1 MSIKCSYLKKIVTI
15 LLIAFPAFATVYGQS
30 NKTTYKLVKTIRGKI
45 SPKSIVNCGNN
56 LFFVQNM
63 MYHHSITV
71 YDSLFNLV
79 ATISD
84 SVKPANF
91 GYKDI
96 TCELHGSPVESA
108 ATKDGKYIWVSNYCM
123 YGAGYTNPGCD
134 TCCKTK
140 HDASF
145 VYKINT
151 KTYKI
156 ENIIKV
162 GSVPKYLSITP
173 DQKKLVVSNWCSG
186 DVSIIDLSTEKEIKR
201 LSIGRAPRGI
211 AFDTASKYAY
221 IAIMGSDKI
230 IQLDLENYHTQT
242 LASGLQNPR
251 HLCVQHNYLYASLNG
266 EGNICRINLSSHKV
280 TKLAVGKAP
289 RSMVLSAS
297 KNKLFVNCYEDS
309 KVSVI
314 DLNSFKLESEIKT
327 SAYPIGICLNNEN
340 KQVWVSCYPG
350 YVQVFDEV
358 GSTTD
363 KLVGSTT
370 GNYKQSLGGAGN
382 PRPNGSSGQAK

>member
-1 MSIKCSYLKKIVTI
+1 MCVRGSYLKKTAI
-15 LLIAFPAFATVYGQS
+15 LFLLVLPALVNVYGQS
-30 NKTTYKLVKTIRGKI
+30 GKTTYKLVKTITGKI
-45 SPKSIVNCGNN
+45 SPKSIVNCGKN

-71 YDSLFNLV
+71 YDSLFDLV

-84 SVKPANF
+84 SVKPANY

-96 TCELHGSPVESA
+96 KCELQGSPVESA

-134 TCCKTK
+134 TCIGKQF
-140 HDASF
+140 DASF

-151 KTYKI
+151 QTYKI
-156 ENIIKV
+156 ENIVKV

-173 DQKKLVVSNWCSG
+173 DQKKLVVSNWSSG
-186 DVSIIDLSTEKEIKR
+186 DVSIVDLSTEKEIKR
-201 LSIGRAPRGI
+201 VSVGPAPRGI
-211 AFDTASKYAY
+211 AFDSVSKNAY

-230 IQLDLENYHTQT
+230 MQLDLEDYKTQT
-242 LASGLQNPR
+242 IASGLMNPR

-266 EGNICRINLSSHKV
+266 EGTVCRINLSNHQVK
-280 TKLAVGKAP
+280 KLAVGKAP
-289 RSMVLSAS
+289 RSMALSAA
-297 KNKLFVNCYEDS
+297 KNKLFVNCYGES

-327 SAYPIGICLNNEN
+327 NSYPIGICLNNEN
-340 KQVWVSCYPG
+340 QQVWVSCYLG
-350 YVQVFDEV
+350 YVQVFAEAESQT
-358 GSTTD
+358 G
-363 KLVGSTT
+363 KL
-370 GNYKQSLGGAGN
+370 
-382 PRPNGSSGQAK
+382 